1 MKSSSINPP
10 FVAWSQLAS
19 RAGSQERPQPAI
31 PRRSV
36 RRKKDSRA
44 ASDALLPTLLNCEE
58 IYGLSGLGEP
68 NVDTTTYVLKSGYLP
83 SCSTPLFMLARS
95 PASKGCTHART
106 ATTRLYDTRGPSSGD
121 ILDGIG
127 PTGRPAKLFLSPQK
141 IASGPPSI
149 RAARLAKT
157 VRTVTDVA
165 YKEGRAA
172 EKKRVS
178 MKEKRERAREDT

>member
-1 MKSSSINPP
+1 MWILYY
-10 FVAWSQLAS
+10 V
-19 RAGSQERPQPAI
+19 RIEI
-31 PRRSV
+31 RRS
-36 RRKKDSRA
+36 
-44 ASDALLPTLLNCEE
+44 ALLSPILFHSP
-58 IYGLSGLGEP
+58 IYAA
-68 NVDTTTYVLKSGYLP
+68 LP
-83 SCSTPLFMLARS
+83 SS